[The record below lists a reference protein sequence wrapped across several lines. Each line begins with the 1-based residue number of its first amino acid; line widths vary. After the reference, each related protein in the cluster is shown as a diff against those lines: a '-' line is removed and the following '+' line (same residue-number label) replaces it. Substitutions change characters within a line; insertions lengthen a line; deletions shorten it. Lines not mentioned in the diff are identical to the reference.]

1 MNPTLAGIY
10 LQVARSRLVVH
21 QTEQLRACLEALDD
35 GQIWCRPNEGANSIG
50 NLVLHLCGS
59 TRYYIGHVLG
69 GSAYVRE
76 RDAEFAE
83 RTMIPKTELLQ
94 RVNKTIAEADRVLSS
109 FDPGRLLETVDAMG
123 KPTSCAQVI
132 LHALI
137 HYAAH
142 VGQIVYATKML
153 KAGALDDIWRK
164 TPTS

>member
-1 MNPTLAGIY
+1 MDRTLAGIY

-21 QTEQLRACLEALDD
+21 QTEQLRACLQALDD
-35 GQIWCRPNEGANSIG
+35 QQIWWRPNEGANSIG

-69 GSAYVRE
+69 RSGYVRD

-94 RVNKTIAEADRVLSS
+94 RINETVTEADRVLSS
-109 FDPGRLLETVDAMG
+109 FDPDRLLDTVESMG
-123 KPTSCAQVI
+123 KPTSGAQVI

-153 KAGALDDIWRK
+153 RAGALDDIWRR
-164 TPTS
+164 TPLS